1 MIIEWASN
9 IIDSIKKH
17 SKYDAEVMVF
27 GKMLKNECDEGFRFM
42 IAEAKRAIEDI
53 LESQLRKK
61 YKYKR
66 EVAIR
71 QMLNSIKEGAVEE
84 WLWKEVIEEM
94 YNATHAAQ
102 LEAIVAEYIS
112 SIKDEEIQ
120 SELRYREKPGTSKQV
135 VEIPFIVLQKLIL
148 DFQLKTHESYL
159 SKFIQLFKTIDSDT
173 DGVINESQFRE
184 LLGQSTCNFEE
195 KDIAEMLDYLDPYN
209 HQKITFSDC
218 ISLLTQQQTIEKI
231 NTIEPLS

>member
-1 MIIEWASN
+1 LIIEWASN

-42 IAEAKRAIEDI
+42 IAEAKKAIEDI

-71 QMLNSIKEGAVEE
+71 QLLISIKEGAIEE
-84 WLWKEVIEEM
+84 WLWKGVIEEM
-94 YNATHAAQ
+94 YNASHATQ
-102 LEAIVAEYIS
+102 LEALINEYMS
-112 SIKDEEIQ
+112 TIKESEIQ
-120 SELRYREKPGTSKQV
+120 EEVHSRERQGMPQKIIA
-135 VEIPFIVLQKLIL
+135 EIPFSVFQKLLL
-148 DFQLKTHESYL
+148 DFQLRTHESYL
-159 SKFIQLFKTIDSDT
+159 SKFIQLFKAIDTDT
-173 DGVINESQFRE
+173 DGIINESQYRE
-184 LLGQSTCNFEE
+184 LLGQSTCAFEE
-195 KDIAEMLDYLDPYN
+195 QDISEMLNYLDPYN

-231 NTIEPLS
+231 NTIS